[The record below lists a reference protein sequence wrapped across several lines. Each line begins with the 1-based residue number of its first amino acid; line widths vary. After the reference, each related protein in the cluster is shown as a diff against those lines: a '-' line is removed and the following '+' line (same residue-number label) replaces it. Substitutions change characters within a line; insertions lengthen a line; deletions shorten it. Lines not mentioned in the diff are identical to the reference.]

1 MLRRVLEE
9 LALFLVPFV
18 LFFGYLLLVG
28 RNPLQRVNWDAQLFR
43 LVLAG
48 LGIVVASI
56 GPPLTSSARDQA
68 LPRSWPPSTRPAR
81 RPASSA
87 AASATPSSDGRSRTS
102 ISPPPS
108 CPRAPPIRRP
118 PAAVR

>member
-1 MLRRVLEE
+1 VIGGSTALANESGLMLRRVLEE

-48 LGIVVASI
+48 LGIVIASLV
-56 GPPLTSSARDQA
+56 LTGLFSERHA
-68 LPRSWPPSTRPAR
+68 
-81 RPASSA
+81 
-87 AASATPSSDGRSRTS
+87 DGYVPTHMENGRLVPGQFR
-102 ISPPPS
+102 
-108 CPRAPPIRRP
+108 
-118 PAAVR
+118 